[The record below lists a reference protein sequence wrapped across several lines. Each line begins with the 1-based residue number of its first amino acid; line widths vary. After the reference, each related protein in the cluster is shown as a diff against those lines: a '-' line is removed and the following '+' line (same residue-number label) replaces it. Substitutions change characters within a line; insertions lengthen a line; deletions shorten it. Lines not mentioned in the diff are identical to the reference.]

1 MIRPLA
7 LLLLAFSL
15 SLSATAATGQA
26 KSAEAMRIQTMI
38 RTDPIA
44 PIAGARNA
52 DVTVV
57 VFSDY
62 QCPYCR
68 KLHPQLQALL
78 ASDPKVR
85 VLYRDWPIFGP
96 MSREAARAA
105 IASRWQGKH
114 APFNDALMRST
125 GQLSSASIRAAAARA
140 GVDWKKLQSDLAN
153 HGSEID
159 ALLARTDRYADIMEL
174 EGTPGFLI
182 GSYRVPGV
190 LDLAGLQRLVAK
202 ARAAS

>member
-1 MIRPLA
+1 MSLA
-7 LLLLAFSL
+7 SSLLAFSL
-15 SLSATAATGQA
+15 FLSATDAASQA
-26 KSAEAMRIQTMI
+26 TSAEATKVQTMI
-38 RTDPIA
+38 RTDAIA
-44 PIAGARNA
+44 PVAGARNA

-78 ASDPKVR
+78 ASDRKVR

-114 APFNDALMRST
+114 EAFNDSLMRSS
-125 GQLSSASIRAAAARA
+125 GQLSSTSIRAAAARA
-140 GVDWKKLQSDLAN
+140 GVDWARLQSDLSK
-153 HGSEID
+153 HGTEID
-159 ALLARTDRYADIMEL
+159 ALLARTDHYANIMGL

-190 LDLAGLQRLVAK
+190 LDLAGLRRLVAK
-202 ARAAS
+202 VRAAN